1 MQLKKHCKMMQPK
14 IPLTEAQTGKEIPP
28 LNAIT

>member
-1 MQLKKHCKMMQPK
+1 MQFFLKTLQPK
-14 IPLTEAQTGKEIPP
+14 IPLTVVQTGKEIPP